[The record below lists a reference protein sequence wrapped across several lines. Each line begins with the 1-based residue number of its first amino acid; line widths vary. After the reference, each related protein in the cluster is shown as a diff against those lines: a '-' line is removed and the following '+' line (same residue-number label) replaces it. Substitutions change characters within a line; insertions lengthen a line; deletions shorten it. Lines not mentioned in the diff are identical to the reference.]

1 MATVELEINT
11 FEKMNTKVLLVESPT
26 IWLLK
31 IDGDNFVSEE
41 DDFAPESL
49 VELTALVENV
59 NGKSKTTQTLS
70 ALEISE
76 KEQTCPIIMKVIELN
91 L

>member
-1 MATVELEINT
+1 
-11 FEKMNTKVLLVESPT
+11 MNTKVLLVESPT

-91 L
+91 LYIFFMFKILSNF

>member
-1 MATVELEINT
+1 
-11 FEKMNTKVLLVESPT
+11 MNTKVLLVESPT

-41 DDFAPESL
+41 EDFVPESL

-76 KEQTCPIIMKVIELN
+76 KEQTCPIIMKVI
-91 L
+91 

>member
-1 MATVELEINT
+1 
-11 FEKMNTKVLLVESPT
+11 MNTKVLLVESPT